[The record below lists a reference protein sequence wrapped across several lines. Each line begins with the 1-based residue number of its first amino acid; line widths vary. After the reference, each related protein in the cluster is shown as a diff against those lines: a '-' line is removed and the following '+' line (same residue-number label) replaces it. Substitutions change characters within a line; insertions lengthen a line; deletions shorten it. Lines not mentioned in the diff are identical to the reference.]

1 MTINSKLKYNEHV
14 TALEKKLAHLA
25 AIVKCKR
32 YNFSLHIAKLFYY
45 GYVYSTLSYNIAIWG
60 GSLLV
65 YQLARLRQL
74 HEKIIYS
81 LFSYHAR
88 STDINEI
95 HRCIGVLKI
104 DDIYR
109 YHAMIYMFNIA
120 NCNVQSLLYGFQ
132 ENMGRR
138 NRFTGALRIPI
149 PKMMLI
155 GLDTGFSI
163 PAFGMLFRRR

>member
-1 MTINSKLKYNEHV
+1 M
-14 TALEKKLAHLA
+14 
-25 AIVKCKR
+25 
-32 YNFSLHIAKLFYY
+32 
-45 GYVYSTLSYNIAIWG
+45 YSTLSYNIAIWG

-65 YQLARLRQL
+65 YQLARLKQL

-149 PKMMLI
+149 PKN
-155 GLDTGFSI
+155 DTQVSVSQHLECYSGGDKSSSI
-163 PAFGMLFRRR
+163 PLEF